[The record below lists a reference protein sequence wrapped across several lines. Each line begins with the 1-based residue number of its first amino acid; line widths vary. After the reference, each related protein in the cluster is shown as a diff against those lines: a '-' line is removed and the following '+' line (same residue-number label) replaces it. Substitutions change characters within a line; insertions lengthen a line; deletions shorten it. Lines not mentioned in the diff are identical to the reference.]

1 MKRILLATVA
11 LSLLATPMAFAD
23 SRGGPGRDVRQTE
36 RHHVY
41 KHNGPDVVVKKNVVV
56 KKKVVVKRWQRGHRL
71 PAWERKVVVRDYH
84 RHGLRKPA
92 RGQEWV
98 RVGNDYLLIG
108 ITSGIIA
115 SLVAGR

>member
-23 SRGGPGRDVRQTE
+23 QRGGPGRDVRQTE
-36 RHHVY
+36 RHQVY
-41 KHNGPDVVVKKNVVV
+41 KHHGPSVVV
-56 KKKVVVKRWQRGHRL
+56 KKKVVVKRWQRGNRL
-71 PAWERKVVVRDYH
+71 PAWERKMVVRDYH